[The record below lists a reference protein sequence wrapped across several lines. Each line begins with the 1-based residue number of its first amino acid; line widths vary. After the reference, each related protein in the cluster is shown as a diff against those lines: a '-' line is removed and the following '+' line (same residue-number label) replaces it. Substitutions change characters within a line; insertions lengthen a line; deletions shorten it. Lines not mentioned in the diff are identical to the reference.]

1 MAEFEMAGEG
11 TRWGWSPAFTWL
23 LTVSLPQ
30 SLSSTVTLEHS
41 PLPPGVHISY
51 ESQCGDPEKR
61 ESEAGDR
68 GQCNHVR
75 TNQTVRASRDR
86 RKEGSGGGGGKLK
99 QAGKDGRQTQR
110 TMQKHGVVLH
120 PSFLKG
126 FNECLPPVGV

>member
-1 MAEFEMAGEG
+1 MHGLYILIWGLRSSCFKLQGTPRWAEGSVMAEFGMAGEG

-51 ESQCGDPEKR
+51 ESQCGDSEKR
-61 ESEAGDR
+61 EGEAGDR

-75 TNQTVRASRDR
+75 TNQMVRA
-86 RKEGSGGGGGKLK
+86 G
-99 QAGKDGRQTQR
+99 
-110 TMQKHGVVLH
+110 
-120 PSFLKG
+120 
-126 FNECLPPVGV
+126 